1 MFFLLACHEAY
12 EKGARVR
19 LGPELEICGYGCAD
33 HFFELDTEKHSWE
46 ILKEIVD
53 ESKKVSLQ

>member
-1 MFFLLACHEAY
+1 
-12 EKGARVR
+12 

-53 ESKKVSLQ
+53 ESKKVRLQVLFQFNLV